1 MTLRTILT
9 ILVVLV
15 CSISYGQVV
24 NLDSLEQFIERSY
37 YQDLNDKRSLLS
49 TDYRHKHYGLNSL
62 VDFIALENICNNL
75 EDRDSSFLNCKRLS
89 LFNQTHLNY
98 CEGIENF
105 KALEYLNL
113 SYVQTEIWGNYIR
126 EIPVGVYELISLK
139 ILVADRTNLE
149 SISYKI
155 RNLKNLEYLSLADG
169 KIRSIPKEIGT
180 LKNLIGLDLSD
191 NQIELLPDQIGNLTN
206 LKYLNL
212 EGNNLK
218 YSIANE
224 LKNLLNLEFLSITLS
239 DEYYGL
245 EETIAILSELPNLK
259 VLHIRYSGLK
269 KLPQSFANFKALSQL
284 SLRGNWNLDL
294 AQSFELIGQIQTL
307 KTLDLSFSRIK
318 ILPKEV
324 YHLESIENFY
334 LGNWKICCPIIDFFG
349 PTPYNNVDRLP
360 KTIKQMKSLKNLYLW
375 TWGISDKQ
383 KKKMKEI
390 IPIVNIEFESERPKI
405 DLNDLNE
412 E

>member
-9 ILVVLV
+9 IFVTLV

-24 NLDSLEQFIERSY
+24 NLDSLEQFIKRSY
-37 YQDLNDKRSLLS
+37 YQDLDDKRSLLS
-49 TDYRHKHYGLNSL
+49 TDYRHKHYGLKSL
-62 VDFIALENICNNL
+62 VDFIVIENICNKL

-98 CEGIENF
+98 CEGIEKF
-105 KALEYLNL
+105 KAIEYLNL
-113 SYVQTEIWGNYIR
+113 SSVQTEKWGNYIR
-126 EIPVGVYELISLK
+126 EIPTGVYELKKLI

-149 SISYKI
+149 SISYRI
-155 RNLKNLEYLSLADG
+155 RNLENLEYLSLADG
-169 KIRSIPKEIGT
+169 KLRSLPKEIGS

-206 LKYLNL
+206 LKYLNI
-212 EGNNLK
+212 EGNYLR
-218 YSIANE
+218 YSIAKVLKE
-224 LKNLLNLEFLSITLS
+224 LRNLEFLSITLS
-239 DEYYGL
+239 DQYYGL
-245 EETIAILSELPNLK
+245 EETITALSELPNLK

-269 KLPQSFANFKALSQL
+269 TLPKSFANFKKLNQL

-307 KTLDLSFSRIK
+307 KTLDLSFTRIK
-318 ILPKEV
+318 SLPKEV
-324 YHLESIENFY
+324 YHLKNIENFY

-349 PTPYNNVDRLP
+349 QTPYNNVVKLP
-360 KTIKQMKSLKNLYLW
+360 STINQMTSLKNLYLW

-383 KKKMKEI
+383 KKKMTEI
-390 IPIVNIEFESERPKI
+390 LPLVNIEFESVRPMI
-405 DLNDLNE
+405 DINDLNE